1 VVVGGTNVAGALT
14 HHPRELAQRQ
24 AFLET
29 RQCVEA
35 RLTTQRENQQQ
46 VCYLLHLQQ
55 IRIWL
60 LGSIDT
66 SLDVIRINEVTK
78 SKSKIDWYYKIEN
91 LLILIIEIYKYILT
105 CI

>member
-1 VVVGGTNVAGALT
+1 MFNFLFQLLSSIVVVGGTNMAGVLT

-46 VCYLLHLQQ
+46 VSYA
-55 IRIWL
+55 
-60 LGSIDT
+60 
-66 SLDVIRINEVTK
+66 K
-78 SKSKIDWYYKIEN
+78 FY
-91 LLILIIEIYKYILT
+91 EIPSFFDRADKAPHFYT
-105 CI
+105 QR

>member
-1 VVVGGTNVAGALT
+1 MNVHNLIIPRYMAQQGLTIIKTLFLFQLLSSIVVVGGTNVAGALT

-46 VCYLLHLQQ
+46 VRRRLEFVKNS
-55 IRIWL
+55 RN
-60 LGSIDT
+60 ID
-66 SLDVIRINEVTK
+66 LRNMP
-78 SKSKIDWYYKIEN
+78 IE
-91 LLILIIEIYKYILT
+91 
-105 CI
+105 

>member
-46 VCYLLHLQQ
+46 VSYLLHLQQ
-55 IRIWL
+55 IH
-60 LGSIDT
+60 
-66 SLDVIRINEVTK
+66 N
-78 SKSKIDWYYKIEN
+78 
-91 LLILIIEIYKYILT
+91 
-105 CI
+105 

>member
-1 VVVGGTNVAGALT
+1 MVVGGTNVAGALT

-46 VCYLLHLQQ
+46 VCYC
-55 IRIWL
+55 ICKKFIFD
-60 LGSIDT
+60 STDI
-66 SLDVIRINEVTK
+66 SFDVIRISEFKK
-78 SKSKIDWYYKIEN
+78 SKSKADR
-91 LLILIIEIYKYILT
+91 IIHLKL
-105 CI
+105 

>member
-1 VVVGGTNVAGALT
+1 MYFKNVLKYSRKIGIEFSSFNCKILFLFQLLSSIVVVGGTNVAGALT

-46 VCYLLHLQQ
+46 VRCCIHEKF
-55 IRIWL
+55 IRRL
-60 LGSIDT
+60 RLTYGST
-66 SLDVIRINEVTK
+66 
-78 SKSKIDWYYKIEN
+78 
-91 LLILIIEIYKYILT
+91 
-105 CI
+105 